1 MPRFVKMLVDGMA
14 GKGYKVEVWKPTAR
28 FFKLPVKSNSVK
40 KWLGYIDQY
49 IVFPFE
55 IRKRIKN
62 KPNDTLYVFADHAL
76 GPWVP
81 SVTHK
86 PHVIHCH
93 DFLAQLS
100 ALNQINENKVGWT
113 GKKYQEF
120 IRKGYSKGKNFISVS
135 EKTKADLGKFLHDA
149 SINSYVVYNGL
160 TQNFGVQNQIET
172 RQKLTTHFEID
183 ATDGYLL
190 HVGGNDW
197 YKNRA
202 GVIHIYN
209 TWRSTTQHR
218 HPLILIVNKPSDE
231 LLFLQATSLYKKY
244 IHFLSGVEDRFV
256 RLAYSGASVFIF
268 PSLAEGYGWP
278 IAEAMAS
285 GCPVI
290 TTNEAPMTEVAGNAG
305 FLISRM
311 PNDVSIM
318 NDWLIEGAS
327 AVNLIFNLNNEERIS
342 VVDKGVA
349 NARRFNPKSTI
360 NQIEKIYLQVYNNDQ
375 NNQEN

>member
-1 MPRFVKMLVDGMA
+1 MPRFVKMLVDGMS
-14 GKGYKVEVWKPTAR
+14 GKGYTVEVWKPTAR
-28 FFKLPVKSNSVK
+28 FFKLPAKRDSVK

-49 IVFPFE
+49 LIFPIE
-55 IRKRIKN
+55 IRKRIK
-62 KPNDTLYVFADHAL
+62 KRRNDTLYVIADHAL

-81 SVTHK
+81 SVAHK

-93 DFLAQLS
+93 DFLAQIS
-100 ALNQINENKVGWT
+100 ALGQIDENKVGWT

-135 EKTKADLGKFLHDA
+135 EKTKADLSKFLPDA
-149 SINSYVVYNGL
+149 PINSYVVYNGL
-160 TQNFGVQNQIET
+160 TQNFSVQNQIEA
-172 RQKLTTHFEID
+172 RQKLTIYFKID
-183 ATDGYLL
+183 VTNGYLL

-209 TWRSTTQHR
+209 AWRSTTPHTL
-218 HPLILIVNKPSDE
+218 PLLLIGHEPSDD
-231 LLFLQATSLYKKY
+231 LGSLQASSLYKND
-244 IHFLSGVEDRFV
+244 IHFLSGVEDGFV

-268 PSLAEGYGWP
+268 PSLAEGFGWP

-290 TTNEAPMTEVAGNAG
+290 TTDEAPMTEVTGNAG

-311 PNDVSIM
+311 PYNVLEV
-318 NDWLIEGAS
+318 NDWALTAS
-327 AVNLIFNLNNEERIS
+327 EMVNKVMQLTNDEREQVI
-342 VVDKGVA
+342 DRGVTIA
-349 NARRFNPKSTI
+349 QRFNPQSTI
-360 NQIEKIYLQVYNNDQ
+360 NQIEEIYLKVFKNDRLYQ
-375 NNQEN
+375 